1 MKTNQTNFKHGFS
14 FWFKRILAGLLI
26 LIVLSVATIFAGG
39 AIVRAQARANYPPP
53 GQLVDVGGYK
63 LHIHCVGEGSP
74 TVVLLSGSAVQSPYW
89 WIVQNKA
96 ANTTRV
102 CAYDRAGYA
111 WSEEG
116 TDDLSP
122 RGQVEDLKAL
132 LSNAGIEPPYVLAGH
147 SYGGYIAR
155 LYAQTYSDE
164 VVGLVM
170 IDSSHEE
177 QFVRFPEEIQA
188 RGRRMFTG
196 PNSPVRVFLVGLLG
210 SLQALLPTGRHEAEK
225 YLPSDV
231 VETVYALR
239 KLHPYMLLTIK
250 AEVSE
255 MVLGQSPRVTDLG
268 NLPMIVISHG
278 IPTPATDQTEEVN
291 AEYEQLHR
299 EMQKELLA
307 ISTQS
312 RQMIAEE
319 SNHDEIPLKQ
329 ADLVVQ
335 AIQDVMTQAVASR

>member
-1 MKTNQTNFKHGFS
+1 MNTNQTS
-14 FWFKRILAGLLI
+14 FRRRFFFWLKRIVAGLLI
-26 LIVLSVATIFAGG
+26 LIVVVVATIFAGG
-39 AIVRAQARANYPPP
+39 AVVRAQAKANYPPP

-74 TVVLLSGSAVQSPYW
+74 TVVLLSGSAALSPYW
-89 WIVQNKA
+89 WLVQSEA
-96 ANTTRV
+96 AKTTRV

-170 IDSSHEE
+170 IDSSHER
-177 QFVRFPEEIQA
+177 QFVRFPEEVQA
-188 RGRRMFTG
+188 RGKQMFTG
-196 PNSPVRVFLVGLLG
+196 PNSPVRVFMVGLLG
-210 SLQALLPTGRHEAEK
+210 SLQAMLPTGRHEAEK
-225 YLPSDV
+225 YLPADM
-231 VETVYALR
+231 VETIYALR
-239 KLHPYMLLTIK
+239 KLQPYLIFTIK
-250 AEVSE
+250 AEVGE

-291 AEYEQLHR
+291 AQYEELHR
-299 EMQKELLA
+299 ELQKELLA
-307 ISTQS
+307 VSTRT
-312 RQMIAEE
+312 RQVIAEE
-319 SNHDEIPLKQ
+319 STHDEIPLKQ

-335 AIQDVMTQAVASR
+335 AIQDVMTQALASR